1 MAHSGPVHKVTIEF
15 DPFGSARLEKEAA
28 SQDVTVE
35 ELVRHAVMY
44 FFADLDAGR
53 AAGQQLPRDAS
64 RAAQGPTDTA

>member
-1 MAHSGPVHKVTIEF
+1 MAHSRLVHKVTIEF

-53 AAGQQLPRDAS
+53 AAGQVPRSAS
-64 RAAQGPTDTA
+64 QAAQGPRDTA